1 MADGP
6 LLDRVAGPDAE
17 GRRVDVVVSGWLGEP
32 RSRTQQR
39 LDAGEVAVDG
49 RPAPKNRRVHAGER
63 LVVAVPPAPPAAAP
77 PPPVPVRWRDEH
89 LVVVAKPADLVVHAG
104 AGVRGATLV
113 DALLAAG
120 VPLARVGDPDRPGVV
135 HRLDRGTSGLLV
147 LATSEAAHRGLSAA
161 LEARTVERAYTAIS
175 DGVPDPPAA
184 TIDAPLARSVASRTR
199 FAVDPSGRRAV
210 TRYDVIEAFGRAAL
224 LDLRLETGRT
234 HQIRVHLA
242 AVGHPVA
249 GDLTYGASPVLAA
262 ALGLDRPALHARR
275 LAFTHPVTGEPVEI
289 DEPLPPD
296 LTAALSHLRTNT

>member
-1 MADGP
+1 VAEGP

-49 RPAPKNRRVHAGER
+49 RPAPKNRRLHAGER
-63 LVVAVPPAPPAAAP
+63 LVVAPPPPPPAPAP
-77 PPPVPVRWRDEH
+77 PPPVPVRWRDDH
-89 LVVVAKPADLVVHAG
+89 LVVVAKPPDLVVHAG
-104 AGVRGATLV
+104 AGVRGTTLV
-113 DALLAAG
+113 DALLADG

-210 TRYDVIEAFGRAAL
+210 TRYDVLEAFGRAAL

-262 ALGLDRPALHARR
+262 VLGLDRPALHARR
-275 LAFTHPVTGEPVEI
+275 LAFDHPVTGEHIEVE
-289 DEPLPPD
+289 EPLPPD
-296 LTAALSHLRTNT
+296 LEAALARLRGAS